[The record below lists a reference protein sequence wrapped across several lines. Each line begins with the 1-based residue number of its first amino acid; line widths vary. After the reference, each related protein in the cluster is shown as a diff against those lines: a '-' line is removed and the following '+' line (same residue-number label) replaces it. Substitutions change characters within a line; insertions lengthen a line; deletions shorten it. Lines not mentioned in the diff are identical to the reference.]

1 MTVCATALIGYHRA
15 MVSIGWSPVG
25 RESVLGILG
34 RWLRRQG
41 RHARSIGAALL
52 VAVRFVLVVAAL
64 GLITLSAYGVAW
76 QLGALVAGLSLLLLE
91 WVVKRR

>member
-1 MTVCATALIGYHRA
+1 MIGYHSR
-15 MVSIGWSPVG
+15 MVAWSLAG
-25 RESVLGILG
+25 RESVLGVLSRWFRRRG
-34 RWLRRQG
+34 REVS
-41 RHARSIGAALL
+41 AFLL

-76 QLGALVAGLSLLLLE
+76 QLGALVGGLSLLLIE

>member
-1 MTVCATALIGYHRA
+1 

-41 RHARSIGAALL
+41 RGIGAFLL
-52 VAVRFVLVVAAL
+52 VALRFVLVVAAL
-64 GLITLSAYGVAW
+64 GLITLAAYGVAW
-76 QLGALVAGLSLLLLE
+76 QLGALAGGVSLLLLE